1 MNKRVVIGGIVAIV
15 LIALFLV
22 IVAVFLLKG
31 KNNSNQHSEETIQA
45 AENLQE
51 YMSGYSKEEI
61 AEILDEELT
70 DEQLNTMDD
79 ALISIALPEYG
90 EDITSNSACIS
101 II

>member
-1 MNKRVVIGGIVAIV
+1 MNKRVVIGGGVVLIV
-15 LIALFLV
+15 LLLAI
-22 IVAVFLLKG
+22 IVFIFLKG
-31 KNNSNQHSEETIQA
+31 SNNKSNQYSEETIQA

-61 AEILDEELT
+61 AEILEEELT
-70 DEQLNTMDD
+70 EEQLNTMDD

-90 EDITSNSACIS
+90 EKEWGNSACIS

>member
-1 MNKRVVIGGIVAIV
+1 MNKKVVIGGGVV

-51 YMSGYSKEEI
+51 YMPGYSKEEI

-79 ALISIALPEYG
+79 AEK
-90 EDITSNSACIS
+90 EWSNSACIS

>member
-31 KNNSNQHSEETIQA
+31 NNSNTHSEETIQA

-61 AEILDEELT
+61 VEILDEELT

-79 ALISIALPEYG
+79 AEK
-90 EDITSNSACIS
+90 EWSNSACIS

>member
-51 YMSGYSKEEI
+51 YMPGYSKEEI
-61 AEILDEELT
+61 AEILEEELT
-70 DEQLNTMDD
+70 EEQLNTMDD

-90 EDITSNSACIS
+90 EKEWSNSACIS

>member
-31 KNNSNQHSEETIQA
+31 NNSNTHSEETIQA

-61 AEILDEELT
+61 VEILEEELT

-79 ALISIALPEYG
+79 AEK
-90 EDITSNSACIS
+90 EWSNSACIS